1 MKEGQ
6 VAIGRSGGEEVIH
19 DFSTHPHLLVS
30 GISYVGKSSVLRV
43 LSHQLAFQETNLF
56 WIVDMR
62 DGVEYMDFA
71 SVGIKVLSSLE
82 QVGNLLR
89 DMEAEHEA
97 RIQLF
102 QKEQIQ
108 NFRRYNEKQTS
119 QKLKRCYV
127 IVDELALVLND
138 KALTEEDV
146 KVAQIIKEKMIRIAK
161 QGRVTGIHLILS
173 TQYAHPDIVPYPIR
187 DNVTSRL
194 VGYFSDV
201 SKYKFL
207 LSQIPDIKL
216 DYPDMNNIELNR
228 DFIYMFFDPGMCFE
242 KIHSLRLNE
251 FDFKCIPSI
260 SYEKGMILQT
270 VL

>member
-127 IVDELALVLND
+127 IVDELALVL
-138 KALTEEDV
+138 T
-146 KVAQIIKEKMIRIAK
+146 
-161 QGRVTGIHLILS
+161 
-173 TQYAHPDIVPYPIR
+173 
-187 DNVTSRL
+187 
-194 VGYFSDV
+194 
-201 SKYKFL
+201 
-207 LSQIPDIKL
+207 
-216 DYPDMNNIELNR
+216 
-228 DFIYMFFDPGMCFE
+228 
-242 KIHSLRLNE
+242 SLRKKSPTSKRE
-251 FDFKCIPSI
+251 GDST
-260 SYEKGMILQT
+260 SESGR
-270 VL
+270 